1 MGIIMNCEL
10 RIKKYTKPLLYIA
23 ALVTIFSL
31 PAMSLAQDGA
41 ISPSIGV
48 SPAKFFETVKP
59 GKTST
64 YQIRLR
70 NLGQDAIPLSASLT
84 DIDSISEE
92 GIPVFSE
99 RASKRSA
106 VDWITLTET
115 DVIVSPGEQKNISI
129 TVTPPKNAAPG
140 GYTAAIFFQAKLP
153 SYYFDIDANARV
165 LPAVTVLAFFSIA
178 GKGEITVEGLEIEEL
193 SVPAFVVSTPV
204 SLVAKI
210 QNPSSFF
217 VQADASA
224 KIKSATGSTETDDIG
239 RIIVLP
245 EDNRRLVS
253 AFEGGVLPGF
263 YTAQFELRQ
272 GDKVFIASARFFA
285 FPWQSLVVLILLLI
299 VGLGLAGRRRL
310 RHAWLVLSG
319 RPVPRERKS
328 QPTIR

>member
-1 MGIIMNCEL
+1 MSYEL
-10 RIKKYTKPLLYIA
+10 RIKNLAKSLLLYVA
-23 ALVTIFSL
+23 VVAVTLSL
-31 PAMSLAQDGA
+31 PAATLGQEGG
-41 ISPSIGV
+41 ISPTIGV
-48 SPAKFFETVKP
+48 SPAKLFETVKP

-70 NLGQDAIPLSASLT
+70 NLGQDAIPLAASLT
-84 DIDSISEE
+84 DIDSISED
-92 GIPVFSE
+92 GIPIFSE
-99 RASKRSA
+99 KASKRSA
-106 VDWITLTET
+106 VDWIKLAET
-115 DVIVSPGEQKNISI
+115 DLIVSPGEQKTVAVS
-129 TVTPPKNAAPG
+129 VTPPKNAAPG

-153 SYYFDIDANARV
+153 SFYFDLDAGTRV

-193 SVPAFVVSTPV
+193 NVPAFVVSSPV

-224 KIKSATGSTETDDIG
+224 QIKSATGSTETDDIG

-245 EDNRRLVS
+245 EDSRRLVS

-263 YTAQFELRQ
+263 YTAQFELKQ

-285 FPWQSLVVLILLLI
+285 FPWQSLLVLILLLI

-310 RHAWLVLSG
+310 RHAILVLSG
-319 RPVPRERKS
+319 KPVPREPR
-328 QPTIR
+328 QRPTIR